1 MTDRFN
7 SRLQQEW
14 NMLTAWARE
23 RRRSDETNERDVC
36 DETNERDVCDE
47 INEPDEPETDHGLN
61 IEAETEAIQRALD
74 EFENCGSGSD
84 EDENSEPA

>member
-23 RRRSDETNERDVC
+23 RRRS